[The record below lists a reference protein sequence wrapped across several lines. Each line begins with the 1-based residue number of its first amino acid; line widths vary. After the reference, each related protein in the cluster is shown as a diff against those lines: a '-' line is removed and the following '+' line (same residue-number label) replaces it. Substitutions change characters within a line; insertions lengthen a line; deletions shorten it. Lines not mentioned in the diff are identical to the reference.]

1 MRWQGLWQ
9 GCPHHP
15 NGNTPTHLQQRHPCK
30 VSIHILGTLLLWRP
44 LLRPLTLRR
53 RHRRHRPAGG
63 LLLPLLLLLL
73 LPRRRVVRFQSLCR
87 RRCRRRRLCC
97 CLP

>member
-30 VSIHILGTLLLWRP
+30 VSIHILGTLLLRRP
-44 LLRPLTLRR
+44 LRRPLGLRR
-53 RHRRHRPAGG
+53 RCRPVGD

-73 LPRRRVVRFQSLCR
+73 LLLACRRVLRFQSLCR

-97 CLP
+97 CLS